1 MKMNKSL
8 PIADYREQILQAI
21 EVNSAVV
28 ITAETGAG
36 KSTQVPQFLMEAGY
50 RVVVTQPRRLAA
62 RTVAERVAEEVGCQ
76 LGEEVGFRTGF
87 ERKDSAQTKVLFCT
101 DGLQLVR
108 ELTGNGATDVLVI
121 DEVHEWN
128 INIETL
134 VAWTRKRLGEGVDF
148 KVVLMSAT
156 LDAERLAAFFGE
168 TVPVISVPGRLF
180 PVETKSGRT
189 SELVPTVRGLVAE
202 GRNVLIFQPGK
213 REIEATVR
221 ELTGLNVEVL
231 PLHGDMESA
240 DQRRAFRHYDRPK
253 VVVAT
258 NVAQTSIT
266 IDDIDAVVDS
276 GVERRVELVDG
287 IEGLYLKPISQAD
300 CKQRAGRAGRC
311 KEGIYVLCSDSSLE
325 SRPAYPKAE
334 IERSRLDQLVLR
346 LAVTGFDATALEF
359 FHQPERAVLEDA
371 KRALHAL
378 GAMSEDGQVTKIGRQ
393 MAKLPIS
400 VQYARMVIEAARLG
414 EEEDVTTIVAL
425 LEAGGLRASK
435 DDRWRKLTAEIQSDL
450 LAELDLFEACQ
461 GFSGE
466 DFRENG
472 VFAKAYF
479 RAKEIRA
486 KLRQALVSA
495 GISFDRSEK
504 HDRQAI
510 MKACVAGMVDHLYH
524 TDGWSDYHNG
534 SGGTRQKARESV
546 VSGSPE
552 WVVGLPK
559 DIGFKD
565 RRGYDRVLNLV
576 AMVTAVD
583 PMWLAEVAPQ
593 LVRLDTGLSP
603 HFDSEKD
610 LVVSTTQTF
619 FKESKIGEEIIPDP
633 AHAEAASVFAN
644 WLASQ
649 CL

>member
-1 MKMNKSL
+1 MNKSL

>member
-1 MKMNKSL
+1 MNTNL

-21 EVNSAVV
+21 SANSVVV

-50 RVVVTQPRRLAA
+50 RVAVTQPRRLAA
-62 RTVAERVAEEVGCQ
+62 RTVAERVAEEVGCR

-87 ERKDSAQTKVLFCT
+87 ERNDSAATKVLFCT

-134 VAWTRKRLGEGVDF
+134 VAWTRKRLSEGANF

-156 LDAERLAAFFGE
+156 LDAQKLATFFGE
-168 TVPVISVPGRLF
+168 LVPVISVPGRLF
-180 PVETKSGRT
+180 PVEIKSGRT
-189 SELVPTVRGLVAE
+189 SDLVSTVRQMVE
-202 GRNVLIFQPGK
+202 KGRNVLVFQPGK
-213 REIEATVR
+213 REIEDTVSALR
-221 ELTGLNVEVL
+221 GLDAEIL
-231 PLHGDMESA
+231 PLHGDMESV

-276 GVERRVELVDG
+276 GVERRVELADG
-287 IEGLYLKPISQAD
+287 IQGLYLKPISQAD
-300 CKQRAGRAGRC
+300 CWQRAGRAGRC
-311 KEGIYVLCSDSSLE
+311 KEGIYVLCSDTSLE

-334 IERSRLDQLVLR
+334 IERVRLDQLVLR

-359 FHQPERAVLEDA
+359 FHQPEREVLADA

-378 GAMSEDGQVTKIGRQ
+378 GAMLKDGSITKIGRQ

-400 VQYARMVIEAARLG
+400 VQYARMVIEADRLG
-414 EEEDVTTIVAL
+414 EEEDVTTIVAF
-425 LEAGGLRASK
+425 LEAGGLRAK
-435 DDRWRKLTAEIQSDL
+435 DGNWRKLTAEKESDL
-450 LAELDLFEACQ
+450 LAEMDLFNACE
-461 GFSGE
+461 GLHGE
-466 DFRENG
+466 EFRENG
-472 VFAKAYF
+472 IFAKAFF
-479 RAKEIRA
+479 RAKEIRV
-486 KLRQALVSA
+486 KLRQALKDA
-495 GISFDRSEK
+495 GIDYDRSEK

-510 MKACVAGMVDHLYH
+510 LKSCIAGMVDHLFKHIGGGEYQ
-524 TDGWSDYHNG
+524 NG
-534 SGGTRQKARESV
+534 GRGTRQMARESV
-546 VSGSPE
+546 VTNPPK
-552 WVVGLPK
+552 WAVGLPK
-559 DIGFKD
+559 DIGFKN
-565 RRGYDRVLNLV
+565 RRGVDCVLNLV
-576 AMVTAVD
+576 SMVSTVN
-583 PMWLAEVAPQ
+583 PMDLVEVAPQ
-593 LVRLDTGLSP
+593 LVSDKEHLSP
-603 HFDSEKD
+603 RYNPEMDCVE
-610 LVVSTTQTF
+610 STTQIY
-619 FKESKIGEEIIPDP
+619 FKNQLVVELKALDGNHEQAPDL
-633 AHAEAASVFAN
+633 FAN